1 MSQSTTDL
9 RIVPLAPSQD
19 VLTDLLRDGARRLLA
34 QAVEAEVAAWI
45 DDHAHLKDDQGR
57 RQVIRNGHLPERAI
71 QTGIGAVEVQQPR
84 VRDRRPADQ
93 REAFTSAILPPY
105 LRKTRSLEGLLPWL
119 YLKGIS
125 TGDFAEALQAIL
137 GPDAP
142 GLSATTITR
151 LKAAWEDEFAAWN
164 KRSLAG
170 KRYVYVWADG
180 VHFNIRLEGGRQ
192 CILVLMGAT
201 AEGKKELIAVAD
213 GYRESDQSW
222 RELLLDVKA
231 RGLEVEPSLAIGDGA
246 LGFWKAMRQVWD
258 TTQEQ
263 RCWVHKTA
271 NVLDKLPKGSQPKA
285 KRMLHGIYLA
295 ETKAAAGKAFDLFVK
310 TYEAKYPKATEC
322 LAKDRGV
329 LLAFYDFPAEHWVHI
344 RTTNPIES
352 VFSTVRLRH
361 DKTKGSGGRVACLT
375 MVFKLMESA
384 SKGWRSLNGSPLLAE
399 VVKGVVFADGI
410 RGQVPLHPEQPKGDA
425 LASATTSRTLINA
438 ICSAQHEPGGAPSM
452 PSHSQNRLC
461 LMRWATSLITG

>member
-1 MSQSTTDL
+1 MQSLKSTPMAHEAEEYPAMSQSTTEIL
-9 RIVPLAPSQD
+9 SAPQAPGQD

-45 DDHAHLKDDQGR
+45 DDHAHLKDDRGR
-57 RQVIRNGHLPERAI
+57 RQVVRNGHLPERAI

-119 YLKGIS
+119 YLKGVS
-125 TGDFAEALQAIL
+125 TGDFSEALQAIL

-151 LKAAWEDEFAAWN
+151 LKAAWEDEFAAWS
-164 KRSLAG
+164 KRSLEG

-180 VHFNIRLEGGRQ
+180 VRFNIRLEGGRQ

-213 GYRESDQSW
+213 GYRESEQSW
-222 RELLLDVKA
+222 KELLLDVKS

-246 LGFWKAMRQVWD
+246 LGFWKAIRQVWE
-258 TTQEQ
+258 TTREQ
-263 RCWVHKTA
+263 RCWVHKSA
-271 NVLDKLPKGSQPKA
+271 NILDKMPKGVQPKA
-285 KRMLHGIYLA
+285 KAALHNIYGA
-295 ETKAAAGKAFDLFVK
+295 ETRAEAEKAFDLFVT
-310 TYEAKYPKATEC
+310 TYGAKCPKATEC
-322 LAKDRGV
+322 LVKDRGT
-329 LLAFYDFPAEHWVHI
+329 LLRFYDFPAEHWVHI

-361 DKTKGSGGRVACLT
+361 DKTKGSGSRVACLT

-399 VVKGVVFADGI
+399 VVKGTVFIDGV
-410 RGQVPLHPEQPKGDA
+410 REKPA
-425 LASATTSRTLINA
+425 A
-438 ICSAQHEPGGAPSM
+438 
-452 PSHSQNRLC
+452 
-461 LMRWATSLITG
+461 